1 MVSEF
6 MASDS
11 LDPNPVTNFNG
22 DGSDG
27 ITVHLN
33 WENPVTLFG
42 GDSIPNFENDL
53 YRDGNLLESFSFIDS
68 SYDDSL
74 VLLGDLYEYTM
85 ITRLVDND
93 SLSVPVSILV
103 ELEGG
108 ECPIGDPN
116 MDGVI
121 NVMDIIKTMQF
132 ILEWDEPTPDE
143 YCAANV
149 DFDNE
154 LTLSDLLLLSDIIMG
169 N

>member
-1 MVSEF
+1 
-6 MASDS
+6 
-11 LDPNPVTNFNG
+11 
-22 DGSDG
+22 
-27 ITVHLN
+27 
-33 WENPVTLFG
+33 
-42 GDSIPNFENDL
+42 
-53 YRDGNLLESFSFIDS
+53 
-68 SYDDSL
+68 
-74 VLLGDLYEYTM
+74 M

-116 MDGVI
+116 MDGLI
-121 NVMDIIKTMQF
+121 NVTDIIKTLQF

-149 DFDNE
+149 DFDNA
-154 LTLSDLLLLSDIIMG
+154 LTLNDLVLLSDIVMG